1 MFNEDETSEPVSG
14 QASQY
19 PGSDFALASVTARL
33 IVLQLV
39 VLGHAVRHSDL
50 ALAALVARVGKGRV
64 HLNGRSRQ
72 ATSPASWKTQKLTF
86 SVCGKARL
94 IESRQLT
101 NPRHALGIQDS
112 LPECREGMIKRRNE
126 RERQF

>member
-14 QASQY
+14 RASQY
-19 PGSDFALASVTARL
+19 PGSNFALASVTARL

-50 ALAALVARVGKGRV
+50 ALVALVARV
-64 HLNGRSRQ
+64 RSRQ

-101 NPRHALGIQDS
+101 GPRHALGIRDS
-112 LPECREGMIKRRNE
+112 LPECREGMIKCRNE